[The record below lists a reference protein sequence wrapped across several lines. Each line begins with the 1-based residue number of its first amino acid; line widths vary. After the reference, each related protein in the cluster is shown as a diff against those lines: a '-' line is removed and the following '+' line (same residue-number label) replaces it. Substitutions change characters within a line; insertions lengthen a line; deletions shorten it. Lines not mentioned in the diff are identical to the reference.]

1 MDYHLIMHTIVELPE
16 YIKRAASLLS
26 EEERGNIIDYL
37 SENPKAG
44 DLITGTGGIR
54 KLRWRAKG
62 KGKSGGARLIYF
74 YHNKSI
80 PLFMLTVFGKGEK
93 ENISKSDCNN
103 LTKLTLL
110 LKNNYGGL
118 NE

>member
-1 MDYHLIMHTIVELPE
+1 MHTIVELPE
-16 YIKRAASLLS
+16 YLKRASSVLS
-26 EEERGNIIDYL
+26 EKEREDIIEYL

-54 KLRWRAKG
+54 KLRWGAKG
-62 KGKSGGARLIYF
+62 KGKSGGARLVYF
-74 YHNKSI
+74 YYNKSI

-93 ENISKSDCNN
+93 ANISKYERKDLS
-103 LTKLTLL
+103 KLSLL
-110 LKNNYGGL
+110 LKNNYGGS

>member
-1 MDYHLIMHTIVELPE
+1 MHTIVELPE
-16 YIKRAASLLS
+16 YIKRASSVLS
-26 EEERGNIIDYL
+26 EEEREDIIEYL

-44 DLITGTGGIR
+44 ELLTGTGGIR
-54 KLRWRAKG
+54 KLRWKAKG
-62 KGKSGGARLIYF
+62 KGKNGGARLIYF
-74 YHNKSI
+74 YFNKSI

-93 ENISKSDCNN
+93 GNISKSDRND
-103 LTKLTLL
+103 LAKLTSL